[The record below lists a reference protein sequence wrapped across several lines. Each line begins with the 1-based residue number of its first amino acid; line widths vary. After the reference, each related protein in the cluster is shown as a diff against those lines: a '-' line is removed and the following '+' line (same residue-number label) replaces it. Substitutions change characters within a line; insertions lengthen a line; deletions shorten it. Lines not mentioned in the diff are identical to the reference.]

1 MRTSDSFVSFKISSS
16 VFMLH
21 FFSPLP
27 TSDPFPSML
36 AAPLLFKSTSPFLL
50 RAAAPSSLPLVFRP
64 FLTRMVFTSS
74 EKPPQLLPREQCL
87 PGRENPIPSSTGQVK
102 RHTHTL
108 SGSMFF
114 CFSLRS
120 TTSRAVPCALLPPR
134 AISWPPLAWAVFGA
148 VRVCSARSRACP

>member
-1 MRTSDSFVSFKISSS
+1 MRTSDSFVSFKISSA

-64 FLTRMVFTSS
+64 FLTRMVLTSS

-102 RHTHTL
+102 RHTHPVDL
-108 SGSMFF
+108 CSSVSV
-114 CFSLRS
+114 CEALRLG
-120 TTSRAVPCALLPPR
+120 PCP
-134 AISWPPLAWAVFGA
+134 
-148 VRVCSARSRACP
+148 ARSSPRGPSAGYLWAGLFLVQ